1 MGCVR
6 SALDGAPCCPA
17 GNRSRQMQGPG
28 RAYRQTLSV
37 LAVAAPVAGE
47 CRESYKMAFVR
58 SQMVIVSSALGGASS
73 LLGNRS
79 CQGQGVNGTSRQNL
93 SGLAVAAPAADECR
107 ESWQTGSVRS
117 ALAGAVLELGQR
129 RRQTPQVTDT
139 CWAVDPRLARFGRQ
153 ASVALAVDPASTDEG
168 RVRCLLAAATGSRL
182 QALAA
187 SPAAADEGQARLVAS
202 APEGTCC
209 QTAQRS
215 HSNQKTC
222 GRQSAP
228 HRKPDCSGCR
238 NPQALEHRSHP
249 TRWVIAAMSAET
261 ADPDVSGLC
270 IHVAAPPPHRLP
282 KGAVDRLPQVRN
294 SNLATS
300 VP

>member
-58 SQMVIVSSALGGASS
+58 SQMVIVSNALGGASS

-107 ESWQTGSVRS
+107 ESCQTGSVRS

-129 RRQTPQVTDT
+129 RPQTPQVPDT
-139 CWAVDPRLARFGRQ
+139 CWAVDPRLARFGRELLWRSLWTRLQ
-153 ASVALAVDPASTDEG
+153 LTRAAGDACWLPRPGRVCKCWLRALLPLTRAGRGSWRALRRGPAARRRNVAIEIRRRAARNRLHTVNRTALAVQIPKHW
-168 RVRCLLAAATGSRL
+168 
-182 QALAA
+182 
-187 SPAAADEGQARLVAS
+187 SPVAE
-202 APEGTCC
+202 AIQLG
-209 QTAQRS
+209 
-215 HSNQKTC
+215 
-222 GRQSAP
+222 G
-228 HRKPDCSGCR
+228 
-238 NPQALEHRSHP
+238 
-249 TRWVIAAMSAET
+249 
-261 ADPDVSGLC
+261 
-270 IHVAAPPPHRLP
+270 
-282 KGAVDRLPQVRN
+282 
-294 SNLATS
+294 
-300 VP
+300 